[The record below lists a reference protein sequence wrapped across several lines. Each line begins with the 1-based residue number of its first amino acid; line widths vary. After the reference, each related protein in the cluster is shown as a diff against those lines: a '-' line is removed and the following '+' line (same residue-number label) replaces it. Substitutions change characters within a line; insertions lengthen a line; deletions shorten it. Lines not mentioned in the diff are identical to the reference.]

1 MRLENLNAIV
11 TGASR
16 GIGREIAKTYVKK
29 GANVTVCARSE
40 APLEELRTE
49 CEHFPG
55 KLLSV
60 VGDVTEARD
69 RNRLVETALTQ
80 DSQIDV
86 LVNNAGILGP
96 RDTIANYPDDTW
108 DQVIDVN
115 LNAMFH
121 LTKQVVGK
129 MLEQDKGKIINITS
143 GVGVN
148 GYARWGAYSVSKFGV
163 EGLTQVLADELHR
176 TGVEVNAV
184 NPGPISTDMR
194 AEAYPDEDPQS
205 VPSPADIM
213 DIFVYLAS
221 EAGRNTNGKRYEAQE
236 FSLEE

>member
-1 MRLENLNAIV
+1 MTLKNLNMIV

-29 GANVTVCARSE
+29 GATVTVCARSE
-40 APLEELRTE
+40 EPLKELQNE
-49 CEHFPG
+49 CGHLDG
-55 KLLSV
+55 TLQYIV
-60 VGDVTEARD
+60 ADITNTTD
-69 RNRLVETALTQ
+69 RKQIVDTALTE
-80 DSQIDV
+80 DSNIDV

-96 RDTIANYPDDTW
+96 RDTIAEYPDDVW

-121 LTKQVVGK
+121 LTKQVLGT
-129 MLEQDKGKIINITS
+129 MLDHNEGKIINVTS

-148 GYARWGAYSVSKFGV
+148 GYATWGAYSVSKFGV
-163 EGLTQVLADELHR
+163 EGLTQVLADELR
-176 TGVEVNAV
+176 GTGLEVNAV

-194 AEAYPDEDPQS
+194 AEAYPDEDPES
-205 VPSPADIM
+205 IPSPADIM
-213 DIFVYLAS
+213 DIFIYLAS

-236 FSLEE
+236 FSLE